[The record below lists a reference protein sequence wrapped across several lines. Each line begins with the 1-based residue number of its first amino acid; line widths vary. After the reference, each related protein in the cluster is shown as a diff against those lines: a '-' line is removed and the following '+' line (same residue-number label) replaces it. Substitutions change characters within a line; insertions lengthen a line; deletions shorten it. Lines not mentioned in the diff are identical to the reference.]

1 MKAGLGEQILAG
13 YAAQFL
19 RSLPKSYKTTKA
31 MKTEFDTQPVSICPS
46 QIDQQEAVVET
57 IGHENSYHDNNAGDA
72 MQGHM
77 VQSGGFSEVEHI
89 DELLANISMTS
100 INQRAKLQEIVK
112 TSSTCVLIICTLLTD
127 ECVDLIII
135 PQHSARKSTALS
147 ELSSFLHRIAS
158 GDEEILVDQMASALN
173 QLLLHTEQV
182 AQEWRK
188 VMRTTKG
195 AVARTSQREDSPH
208 VVSPPGVTSLKES
221 RREHCRRRNRHDE
234 LADTLQQIVLPFREY
249 LYPPDFEE
257 GMCSPRNEDSND
269 VINIPRDKFQ
279 RDPRRRNRKNGLL
292 GRPVLLF
299 NGMGGVIRFAGST
312 KFANGN
318 LYGIELHEPLGK
330 HNGTIDG
337 VVYFTCQKNNPR
349 ISPPLLYGV
358 FVRETQIK
366 KWL

>member
-19 RSLPKSYKTTKA
+19 RSLPQSYKTTKA
-31 MKTEFDTQPVSICPS
+31 MKTKLDTQTVSICRR
-46 QIDQQEAVVET
+46 QIGQQKAVVET
-57 IGHENSYHDNNAGDA
+57 IGHVDSDDDNNAGDT
-72 MQGHM
+72 MQGHV
-77 VQSGGFSEVEHI
+77 VQSGRFSEAEHI
-89 DELLANISMTS
+89 DELLANISMAS

-112 TSSTCVLIICTLLTD
+112 TSN
-127 ECVDLIII
+127 LIII

-158 GDEEILVDQMASALN
+158 GDEEILVDQMASVLN

-188 VMRTTKG
+188 AMRTTKD

-208 VVSPPGVTSLKES
+208 VVSPPEVTSLKES
-221 RREHCRRRNRHDE
+221 RRQHCRRRSRHDE